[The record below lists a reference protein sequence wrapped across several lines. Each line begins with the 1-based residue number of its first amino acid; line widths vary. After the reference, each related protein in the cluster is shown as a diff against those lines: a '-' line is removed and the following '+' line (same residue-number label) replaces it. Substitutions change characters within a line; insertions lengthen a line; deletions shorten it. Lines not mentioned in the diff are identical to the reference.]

1 MLPFIEASRMVAK
14 IASAVFG
21 GVGFFVLWAL
31 WRCWPSLDL
40 LPDAARIHVETST
53 GAAHGLDVGS
63 ESAPPVVLLHGS
75 GATSIGW
82 AAELADLSRDHRVIA
97 LDLPGE
103 AAAPPGTRLPLEPGV
118 HASWLA
124 EVLAG
129 LGVARPAVVG
139 ESLGGWVALDAAIAS
154 PEAVGPVLLL
164 SSSGLGPRRVAPL
177 LAAGLLGAAGENG
190 RARALRYLTG
200 PHPKRPASATQS
212 VSPLTALALTTFAH
226 FAPRTDALPVFSP
239 SALAGVSTR
248 VLAVY
253 GARDRM
259 LDARAAARRARSS
272 IPEAEVVLIDD
283 AGHLIPKRAERVR
296 EFVTER
302 AGG

>member
-1 MLPFIEASRMVAK
+1 MTDTARTFRTAAGERAVRRAYDETVAH
-14 IASAVFG
+14 
-21 GVGFFVLWAL
+21 
-31 WRCWPSLDL
+31 L
-40 LPDAARIHVETST
+40 LPDAERIHVETST
-53 GAAHGLDVGS
+53 GAAHGLAVGS
-63 ESAPPVVLLHGS
+63 ETAPSVVLLHGS

-82 AAELADLSRDHRVIA
+82 AAELADLSRDYRVIA

-103 AAAPPGTRLPLEPGV
+103 PAAPRGTRLPLEPGV

-139 ESLGGWVALDAAIAS
+139 ESLGGWVALDVAIAS

-177 LAAGLLGAAGENG
+177 LAAGLLGAAGETG

-272 IPEAEVVLIDD
+272 IPEAEVVLLDD